1 MNYTV
6 QNVPLKLWG
15 WAEME
20 IPGAD
25 SKDTHFPFGEWIGR
39 QVGDGA
45 FLQLQEVVRDAAQGR
60 TSNRP
65 TRSRLSQRD
74 LDPLRMRDSTIS
86 RNLP

>member
-15 WAEME
+15 WAKIE

-45 FLQLQEVVRDAAQGR
+45 FLQLQEVVRDAA
-60 TSNRP
+60 
-65 TRSRLSQRD
+65 
-74 LDPLRMRDSTIS
+74 
-86 RNLP
+86 